1 MTTISK
7 EIFDHLVDLA
17 SLELSA
23 EEAAYLHKEL
33 NEQLKAIHELEAIP
47 LDEEVKITS
56 HGIPYTA
63 EESLHLREDE
73 VIKYSSIDDLANQ
86 FPQFED
92 GYVIVPD
99 IEHITLE

>member
-1 MTTISK
+1 MSTISK

-17 SLELSA
+17 SLELSDD
-23 EEAAYLHKEL
+23 EAVYLHKEL
-33 NEQLKAIHELEAIP
+33 NQQLKAIHELEAIP
-47 LDEEVKITS
+47 LNDEVKITS
-56 HGIPYTA
+56 HGIPYTL
-63 EESLHLREDE
+63 EESLILRDD
-73 VIKYSSIDDLANQ
+73 VVVNYSSLDDLIEQ